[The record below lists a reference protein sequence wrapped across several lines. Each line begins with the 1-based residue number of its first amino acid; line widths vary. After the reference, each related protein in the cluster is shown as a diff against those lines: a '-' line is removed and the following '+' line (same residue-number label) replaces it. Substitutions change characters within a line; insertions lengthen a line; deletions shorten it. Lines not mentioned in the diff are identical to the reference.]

1 MPQRDVAEIV
11 GVTQGVVS
19 KTYARYL
26 ELGTH
31 KDRPIQIRQRVTTE
45 QQDRLV
51 CQIARRN
58 PNVSHP
64 ELQRQL
70 LAATRVNVSVET
82 IRKRLRAR
90 GLYSKSYGSH
100 SYLGKTKLTG

>member
-1 MPQRDVAEIV
+1 MPYVGLINVQRVRIIALTEQGMLQRDVAEIV

-51 CQIARRN
+51 C
-58 PNVSHP
+58 
-64 ELQRQL
+64 
-70 LAATRVNVSVET
+70 
-82 IRKRLRAR
+82 
-90 GLYSKSYGSH
+90 
-100 SYLGKTKLTG
+100 